1 MNLFKVMDDVG
12 FNQVITCWHV
22 QCLGI
27 FFNIN
32 IDILLKHV
40 VEVGNLNCEFHRA
53 ALKWTK
59 S

>member
-1 MNLFKVMDDVG
+1 MDDVS

-27 FFNIN
+27 LFNIN
-32 IDILLKHV
+32 IDVLLKHV

-53 ALKWTK
+53 ALKWTTEVR